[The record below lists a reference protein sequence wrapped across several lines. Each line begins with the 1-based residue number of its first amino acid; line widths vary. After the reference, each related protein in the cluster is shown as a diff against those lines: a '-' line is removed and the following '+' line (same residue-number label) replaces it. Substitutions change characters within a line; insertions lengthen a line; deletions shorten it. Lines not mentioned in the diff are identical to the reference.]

1 MTNLRFKNF
10 FTGKTAIFTLLT
22 AVSLL
27 IWIGCAQDPQSPN
40 QELPAPEQE
49 QSGMVLSM
57 DNPLVMSTVKLQ
69 NEHTES
75 LMANDGV
82 VGTATSMTADGQP
95 AIKVYVE
102 SLRRLDKRAVPKSI
116 EGTPVIVEE
125 VGKIVALKGK
135 PGGGGGVD
143 PTARFDRPVPL
154 GISTGHPDITA
165 GTIGCR
171 VTDGNN
177 VYILSNNHVYA
188 NENAASINDDL
199 IQPGTFDGGSLNSN
213 PSDYIGQLHDF
224 EPIVFSTNANNVI
237 DAAIASTTTA
247 DMGNST
253 PSDGYGTPK
262 TSTVTATPGLR
273 VRKYGRTTGQ
283 TNGRV
288 DAVNATVNV
297 GYDNGVARFVG
308 QIIIKPGSFGAGG
321 DSGSLVVVQK
331 GGNAN
336 SPVGLY
342 FAGSSAIGIANPI
355 DDVLS
360 AFNVTVD
367 GN

>member
-10 FTGKTAIFTLLT
+10 FSGKTAIFTLLT
-22 AVSLL
+22 AASLL

-49 QSGMVLSM
+49 QSGAVLSM
-57 DNPLVMSTVKLQ
+57 DNPLVMSTIKLQ

-102 SLRRLDKRAVPKSI
+102 SLRRLDKRALPNSI

-125 VGKIVALKGK
+125 VGKIVALKGP
-135 PGGGGGVD
+135 PGGSNGVD
-143 PTARFDRPVPL
+143 PTARFPRPVPL
-154 GISTGHPDITA
+154 GVSTGHPDITA

-171 VTDGNN
+171 VKDGNGN

-188 NENAASINDDL
+188 NENLASINDDL
-199 IQPGTFDGGSLNSN
+199 IQPGTFDGGSLQN
-213 PSDYIGQLHDF
+213 DYIGQLHDYV
-224 EPIVFSTNANNVI
+224 PIVFSTSANNVV
-237 DAAIASTTTA
+237 DAAIASTTTSN
-247 DMGNST
+247 MGTST
-253 PSDGYGTPK
+253 PSDGYGTPE
-262 TSTVTATPGLR
+262 SVTVNASPGLR
-273 VRKYGRTTGQ
+273 VKKYGRTTGQ

-288 DAVNATVNV
+288 DAVNATVNI
-297 GYDNGVARFVG
+297 GYDQGTARFVG

-331 GGNAN
+331 GGDAN
-336 SPVGLY
+336 KPVGLY
-342 FAGSSAIGIANPI
+342 YAGSSLIGIANPI
-355 DDVLS
+355 NDVLN
-360 AFNVTVD
+360 AFSVTVD